1 MLSFFPG
8 MKEQA
13 AARRDVEPP
22 AGFSAIRDLLEDDPV
37 CGEIVSYLNR
47 HTEAMDTAR
56 GIAEWWIN
64 REVRPTEDALQKLL
78 RHGVVRSFVV
88 GATRVYAYT
97 KNPLL
102 RGRLSHYLGSLGL
115 RAEGRGR

>member
-1 MLSFFPG
+1 
-8 MKEQA
+8 MKGQGA
-13 AARRDVEPP
+13 PRRDIEPSV
-22 AGFSAIRDLLEDDPV
+22 GFSALRDLLDEDPV
-37 CGEIVSYLNR
+37 CGEIVTYLSH

-56 GIAEWWIN
+56 GIAEWWIK

-97 KNPLL
+97 KDPLL
-102 RGRLSHYLGSLGL
+102 RGKLSDCLSSLGS
-115 RAEGRGR
+115 RAEGRRR